1 MNFAKFLKTSFI
13 KEHLCWLLLLYYK
26 SNYQH
31 ESHVIRG
38 GSRTVAAVLY
48 PLLVISRMG
57 HVLICKDTSFLS
69 LVGTMVI
76 IIIKYFS
83 LKFPSCKTES
93 RKWSTNSEKSFEL
106 YIKILDWFWIVLLLD
121 IWFRIF
127 CSSLRSLLLFFKTN
141 IFYRKLTVT
150 SRNSI
155 DHYANAKIQKW
166 DIFDKCISVDLTD
179 LKNAWQV
186 TTCNEKFMFY

>member
-1 MNFAKFLKTSFI
+1 MCWFA
-13 KEHLCWLLLLYYK
+13 
-26 SNYQH
+26 
-31 ESHVIRG
+31 
-38 GSRTVAAVLY
+38 RTRL
-48 PLLVISRMG
+48 
-57 HVLICKDTSFLS
+57 FLS

-141 IFYRKLTVT
+141 IFYRKLTVN